1 MNRQMG
7 FRVVSRPDDWWVLQ
21 GRHPNVLVTGPR
33 DATHAFLSVITASLE
48 HPIRHLNCRA
58 PLDLPTAAGTIVLDD
73 VDALSREEQEGL
85 LRWLDAAQCVESQTI
100 ALTTVPLFAQVR
112 AGAFL
117 DTLYYRLNVVHLQ
130 VARE

>member
-1 MNRQMG
+1 MNQQMG

-33 DATHAFLSVITASLE
+33 DATRAFLTAIMPSLRQ
-48 HPIRHLNCRA
+48 PIHHLACKT
-58 PLDLPTAAGTIVLDD
+58 PLSLPTVSGTIILDD
-73 VDALSREEQEGL
+73 VDALPLEEQQGL
-85 LRWLDAAQCVESQTI
+85 VRWLDAAQCASSQTV
-100 ALTTVPLFAQVR
+100 ALTTVPLYGQVQ

-130 VARE
+130 VSRE